1 MFGKKKKKVDING
14 EKSIIELS
22 DIEVDGIVATGF
34 YNSNIDYMKECYSSR
49 VSETRSIL
57 SKLHMK

>member
-1 MFGKKKKKVDING
+1 MFRKKKDKDKELKTVLV
-14 EKSIIELS
+14 ELS
-22 DIEVDGIVATGF
+22 DAEVDGIVATGF

-49 VSETRSIL
+49 VNETRSIL

>member
-1 MFGKKKKKVDING
+1 MFGKRNKIDINV
-14 EKSIIELS
+14 EPSIIELS
-22 DIEVDGIVATGF
+22 DAEVDGIVATGF

-49 VSETRSIL
+49 VNETRAIL